1 MSETAPMIEND
12 LTARSWT
19 VDEAFGYCEE
29 LATRHYE
36 NFPVGS
42 YLIPKKLR
50 PHVHNIYAFARI
62 ADDYADEPRYADSV
76 RLALLENWE
85 AQLIQSFWRQPQHPV
100 FIALKETIQ
109 RFDLPINLLQD
120 LLMAFKLDVV
130 QKRHP
135 TFSDVLLYCRHS
147 ANPIGRLVLLL
158 FGYRQDELH
167 SLSDSICTALQITN
181 FWQDLLIDLDKGR
194 IYIPQEDLQRFGYS
208 EEELQARVYNDVFK
222 ILMRFEINRTR
233 ELFAQG
239 QPLCGRVGRDLR
251 FELHLI
257 CQGGQQILHL
267 LEKQDY
273 NIFSHRPVLTPR
285 NWIWLTVKAFI
296 KSRLPSGNPSNGSKP
311 GSTSGFKSE

>member
-1 MSETAPMIEND
+1 MSETAPMIDND
-12 LTARSWT
+12 LTSRDWS
-19 VDEAFGYCEE
+19 VEEAFAYCEE

-42 YLIPKKLR
+42 YLIPKELR
-50 PHVHNIYAFARI
+50 PHVHNIYAFARV
-62 ADDYADEPRYADSV
+62 ADDFADEPRYADSI
-76 RLALLENWE
+76 RLAFLENWE
-85 AQLIQSFWRQPQHPV
+85 AQLIQCFWRKPHHPV

-109 RFDLPINLLQD
+109 RFDLPMNLFQD

-135 TFSDVLLYCRHS
+135 AFSDVLYYCRHS

-158 FGYRQDELH
+158 FGYRQDALY

-194 IYIPQEDLQRFGYS
+194 IYIPQEDLLRFGYS
-208 EEELQARVYNDVFK
+208 EEELQAHVYNDAFK
-222 ILMRFEINRTR
+222 NLMRFEINRTR
-233 ELFAQG
+233 ELFVQG
-239 QPLCGRVGRDLR
+239 QPLCHRVGRDLR

-257 CQGGQQILHL
+257 CQGGQYILHL
-267 LEKQDY
+267 LETQDY

-285 NWIWLTVKAFI
+285 SRVWLTVKAFI
-296 KSRLPSGNPSNGSKP
+296 KSRFSAGNPSNGSKP
-311 GSTSGFKSE
+311 GSASGLQPK